1 LFFWD
6 PDSETFV
13 NVFDNDKS
21 VLISIQKKGRWKRR
35 NVILKL
41 FDTNKYAPGP
51 HPFKYGGYTGRQFIL
66 QKEGTGPNVFLQV
79 LEQLPSEDRVLG
91 QSLNLQAETPQAV

>member
-1 LFFWD
+1 MFFWD

-66 QKEGTGPNVFLQV
+66 TKAGTGPNVLCYKFLNNYHLKTESWV
-79 LEQLPSEDRVLG
+79 K
-91 QSLNLQAETPQAV
+91 A